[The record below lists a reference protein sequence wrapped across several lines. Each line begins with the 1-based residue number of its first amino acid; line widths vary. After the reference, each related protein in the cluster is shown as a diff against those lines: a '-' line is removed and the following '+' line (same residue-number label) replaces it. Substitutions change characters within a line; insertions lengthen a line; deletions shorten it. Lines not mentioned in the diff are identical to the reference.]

1 MNKDRRQNGLK
12 QQNINDTVKILQKI
26 VNDLNISD
34 SSLDILAPANNILD
48 SRNKKTWRNM
58 EVKKLVKISSF
69 NPS

>member
-12 QQNINDTVKILQKI
+12 QQSINDTVKILQKI
-26 VNDLNISD
+26 VNLSISD

-58 EVKKLVKISSF
+58 EVKKLVKISCS

>member
-12 QQNINDTVKILQKI
+12 QQDINDTVKILQTI
-26 VNDLNISD
+26 VNLNISD

-58 EVKKLVKISSF
+58 EVKKLVKISCF

>member
-1 MNKDRRQNGLK
+1 MNKDGQNGLK
-12 QQNINDTVKILQKI
+12 QQDINDTVKILQKI
-26 VNDLNISD
+26 VNLNISD

-58 EVKKLVKISSF
+58 EVKKLVKISCF